1 MDSMNARWIQR
12 ASLILLVLGLVG
24 CSQGPVTFPI
34 NGTVTLDGKP
44 LHDGTIMFVST
55 EGANEMAKG
64 KIIEGAYSLECTA
77 GNKTV
82 QVGGYTAENK
92 IVPWQYLSQDSS
104 LTANVSQEAQID
116 FELTSKQKRRR

>member
-1 MDSMNARWIQR
+1 MALTQIRRLATI
-12 ASLILLVLGLVG
+12 SLALAVLATIG
-24 CSQGPVTFPI
+24 CSRGPEVFPI
-34 NGTVTLDGKP
+34 NGKVTLDGAP
-44 LHDGTIMFVST
+44 IQDGTIMFLSS

-64 KIIEGAYSLECTA
+64 KIIEGAYSLDCTP

-82 QVGGYTAENK
+82 QIGGYTSENK

-104 LTANVSQEAQID
+104 LSANVTQEAELD